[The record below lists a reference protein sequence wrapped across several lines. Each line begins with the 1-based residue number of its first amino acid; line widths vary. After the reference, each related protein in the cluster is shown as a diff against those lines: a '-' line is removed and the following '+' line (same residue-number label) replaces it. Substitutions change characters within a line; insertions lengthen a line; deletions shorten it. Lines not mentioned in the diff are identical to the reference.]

1 MRAANEIPSSEC
13 PQVTTTMDQE
23 SYEKACEELQ
33 NVDPRIPQEVVS
45 RAVKLFFS
53 TNILPDFDLS
63 TCYTIELPSTNM
75 IALIMPL
82 PDTSH
87 FQMPPPFG
95 KQRNYTWALIHGTSL
110 SSSQQIL
117 LEGKIR
123 PTNWSY
129 HKNPQRC
136 ELPTFGAFFLGRQV
150 SNNDTT
156 IPPWA
161 ERDLLDSA
169 GKKGKGQQ
177 EILVGAMYQ
186 GAFEHTAYKAG
197 GNEMAQLGV
206 ADKGV
211 VTTPEKYTI
220 ANSHHVGLKFI
231 AMKWPNLTMK
241 PDPGESTSD
250 DCTYRGNEER
260 HSRRHRR

>member
-1 MRAANEIPSSEC
+1 
-13 PQVTTTMDQE
+13 MDQE

-123 PTNWSY
+123 PANWSY

-169 GKKGKGQQ
+169 GKKVKG
-177 EILVGAMYQ
+177 
-186 GAFEHTAYKAG
+186 TAGDHRRGDVPGCLRAHG
-197 GNEMAQLGV
+197 IQSWW
-206 ADKGV
+206 
-211 VTTPEKYTI
+211 P
-220 ANSHHVGLKFI
+220 
-231 AMKWPNLTMK
+231 MKWLSSVWLTK
-241 PDPGESTSD
+241 ESSP
-250 DCTYRGNEER
+250 
-260 HSRRHRR
+260 HRKNIPSPTATTWV